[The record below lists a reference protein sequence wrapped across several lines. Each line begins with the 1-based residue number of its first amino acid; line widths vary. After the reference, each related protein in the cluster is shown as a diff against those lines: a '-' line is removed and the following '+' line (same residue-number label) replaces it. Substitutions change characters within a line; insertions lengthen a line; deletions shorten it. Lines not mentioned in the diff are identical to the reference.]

1 MGTKRT
7 PRGYAARMRMTPAA
21 AVMFKRMERL
31 SVACTCP
38 EIDWEGEYS
47 KSREC
52 PACNAWAALRAELHR
67 ELKLPPWVP
76 TYEHPDAEIH
86 TRQEAW
92 PRSTGWRTAPSIPR
106 HLKGTCSCANWR
118 RRRAH
123 EPYGRDAWAER
134 SPTRCYYGSA
144 CAVPVEKRD
153 VFLQRIGAMLTLRGR
168 GHFGDSDVQ
177 EVAALALRGLI
188 HNDAA

>member
-21 AVMFKRMERL
+21 VVMFKRMERR

-47 KSREC
+47 KPREC

-76 TYEHPDAEIH
+76 TYEHPDAENPYPAGSVAAEH
-86 TRQEAW
+86 WLA
-92 PRSTGWRTAPSIPR
+92 
-106 HLKGTCSCANWR
+106 
-118 RRRAH
+118 RRAEH
-123 EPYGRDAWAER
+123 PEAFER
-134 SPTRCYYGSA
+134 YMQLREVAKAA
-144 CAVPVEKRD
+144 CA
-153 VFLQRIGAMLTLRGR
+153 
-168 GHFGDSDVQ
+168 
-177 EVAALALRGLI
+177 
-188 HNDAA
+188 